1 MAFEMALQ
9 HRAQVEEFR
18 RKHRT
23 GLLTLVFTD
32 IVGSTALKQRLGER
46 EAASLFQDYRELV
59 RRQRARFS
67 ESEEIETA
75 GDSFLLV
82 FTRPSEAVEFA
93 LILQTELGTWS
104 QTRGI
109 QLRTPTAW
117 LALGTPTPSGRRPN
131 FLNLA
136 PITFVFRFQPLG
148 TSYSQ
153 VIPAAQSKFGILP
166 PSAE

>member
-32 IVGSTALKQRLGER
+32 IVGSTALKQGLGER
-46 EAASLFQDYRELV
+46 EVASLFQDYRGLV
-59 RRQRARFS
+59 RRLRMRFS

-82 FTRPSEAVEFA
+82 FARPSEAVEFA
-93 LILQTELGTWS
+93 LTLQRELEACS
-104 QTRGI
+104 QARGI
-109 QLRTPTAW
+109 QLRQRVGIH
-117 LALGTPTPSGRRPN
+117 LGE
-131 FLNLA
+131 
-136 PITFVFRFQPLG
+136 V
-148 TSYSQ
+148 
-153 VIPAAQSKFGILP
+153 VIEEHAGPGK
-166 PSAE
+166 

>member
-32 IVGSTALKQRLGER
+32 IVGSTALKQGLGER
-46 EAASLFQDYRELV
+46 EAASLFQDYRGLV

-82 FTRPSEAVEFA
+82 FARPSEAVEFA
-93 LILQTELGTWS
+93 LVLQTELESWS
-104 QTRGI
+104 QARRIQVRQRVGGWSADAHIRVTSFEKLHCADVGI
-109 QLRTPTAW
+109 RA
-117 LALGTPTPSGRRPN
+117 PSP
-131 FLNLA
+131 
-136 PITFVFRFQPLG
+136 RF
-148 TSYSQ
+148 
-153 VIPAAQSKFGILP
+153 
-166 PSAE
+166 